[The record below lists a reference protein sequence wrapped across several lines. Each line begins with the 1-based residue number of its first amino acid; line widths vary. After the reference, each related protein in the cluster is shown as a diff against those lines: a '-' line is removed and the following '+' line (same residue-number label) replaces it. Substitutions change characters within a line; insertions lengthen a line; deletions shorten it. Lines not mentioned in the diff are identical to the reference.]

1 VALAAGALQ
10 PPLNPARRPSGLPLA
25 LWSGSVTNAKEVV
38 GLRAV
43 LYDAQGQDREVD
55 VGPELVGELGEHHL
69 LWIDLDGRDEEAIAR
84 LVDLFALPDE
94 TAKVLASDRAV
105 AQLLRYSDRVHLRL
119 VAMQASDSEETANKR
134 VAAFGPTSIDIIVA
148 KNVVITSHQGHVTA
162 FDQFLDHIRGDTA
175 LGALN
180 AADFLTV
187 LVDSV
192 LAVYL
197 ELVEG
202 IERRIDA
209 LDEVALRPGQADT
222 FLREVVVLR
231 RRVAILRRGLAPHRW
246 AFAPLA
252 RPDFELE
259 GLGKPWPGI
268 MDRLEKAVDTVEN
281 ARDLLI
287 GAFDVYMASSAQRTN
302 DVMKALTILSA
313 ILLPAVVLAG
323 VMGMNFKIGF
333 FDNPANFWLAVGAML
348 TLALVVLG
356 ISRWRGW
363 I

>member
-1 VALAAGALQ
+1 MTHDPGPKVAL
-10 PPLNPARRPSGLPLA
+10 
-25 LWSGSVTNAKEVV
+25 
-38 GLRAV
+38 RAT
-43 LYDAQGQDREVD
+43 LYDADGRDSEVD
-55 VGPELVGELGEHHL
+55 LRPGIVDGLGERQL
-69 LWIDLDGRDEEAIAR
+69 LWIDLDGRDDEAIAR
-84 LVDLFALPDE
+84 LVELVGLPDE
-94 TAKVLASDRAV
+94 TARVLASDQNV
-105 AQLLRYSDRVHLRL
+105 AQLLRYPDRVHLRL
-119 VAMQASDSEETANKR
+119 VAMQPNEDSHRASKR
-134 VAAFGPTSIDIIVA
+134 RATPFGPTSIDIIVA
-148 KNVVITSHQGHVTA
+148 RNVVITGHRGQLTA
-162 FDQFLDHIRGDTA
+162 FDQFLDHIRGDSA

-197 ELVEG
+197 QLVES

-209 LDEVALRPGQADT
+209 LDELALRASDADR
-222 FLREVVVLR
+222 FLREVVALR

-252 RPDFELE
+252 RPDFALE

-268 MDRLEKAVDTVEN
+268 MDRLDKAVDSVEN
-281 ARDLLI
+281 ARELLI
-287 GAFDVYMASSAQRTN
+287 GAFDVYMATSAQRTN

-333 FDNPANFWLAVGAML
+333 FDSPSNFWLAVGAMV
-348 TLALVVLG
+348 TLAVAVLG
-356 ISRWRGW
+356 IARWRGW

>member
-10 PPLNPARRPSGLPLA
+10 PALTHRLVAEWPAVCTEERLM
-25 LWSGSVTNAKEVV
+25 TNGKNAVA
-38 GLRAV
+38 LRAM
-43 LYDAQGQDREVD
+43 LYDAEGHDREVEVRPGLAD
-55 VGPELVGELGEHHL
+55 ELGEHHL
-69 LWIDLDGRDEEAIAR
+69 LWIDVDGRDEAAMDSLREAVHLPSDSMR
-84 LVDLFALPDE
+84 LLADE
-94 TAKVLASDRAV
+94 RAS
-105 AQLLRYSDRVHLRL
+105 AQLIRYPDRVHLRL
-119 VAMQASDSEETANKR
+119 VAMQPVERTANGADSTIPQSAPIDVV
-134 VAAFGPTSIDIIVA
+134 VAR
-148 KNVVITSHQGHVTA
+148 NVVVTVHAGEINA
-162 FDQFLDHIRGDTA
+162 FEAFLVNVRGDTQ
-175 LGALN
+175 LGQLD
-180 AADFLTV
+180 AADFLSV

-197 ELVEG
+197 ELVEA
-202 IERRIDA
+202 IVRRIDA
-209 LDEVALRPGQADT
+209 LDEIAIRASGVRT
-222 FLREVVVLR
+222 FLEEVVRLR
-231 RRVAILRRGLAPHRW
+231 RRVAVLRRTLAPHRW

-268 MDRLEKAVDTVEN
+268 VDRLDSTIDAVEN
-281 ARDLLI
+281 ARELLI
-287 GAFDVYMASSAQRTN
+287 GAFDVYMATSAQRTN

-333 FDNPANFWLAVGAML
+333 FDNPGNFWLAVGAMVA
-348 TLALVVLG
+348 LAIVVLG